1 MIVTKKEVNR
11 SKSITYRENHS
22 KVITGSQSIKNRDWR
37 IPVKN
42 LVKKVRLFI
51 VTTLLCIPGL
61 ATAADNYEIELIETS
76 TFTNGLYNA
85 VSGGVINENG
95 IAAGGD
101 VTSHNGYQY
110 AIYYTA
116 ETNNN
121 SRRVAVSRRK
131 EGDNNPW
138 ETFTFDN
145 YNFTSDLSDDN
156 GTTDGHNYATI
167 DIATHDGTIHLAFD
181 HHVDNLH
188 YSVSVAGAATNPE
201 NHTWSSSLFSSITNK
216 LSGISV
222 NSITYPQFVR
232 NNLGQ
237 LYFYHRE
244 GLPNGGAPNMYV
256 YSLNGTWVKRGRIIN
271 GFSGNGSYNGSSSR
285 NPYTMKPVVDS
296 TGRIHVGWTFREQ
309 GNDNVLG
316 STNHDI
322 HYMYSDDKGVTWYNT
337 AGTHIGTSNSNPVT
351 LNSPG
356 IVVHQVGQAR
366 SLLNQYA
373 NLAVDNQNRPHM
385 VYHFLPEELPDCTN
399 VSGQA
404 GPYYCPGAEYYH
416 FALSGGQWQVI
427 PTNIPVKGAGNVWVD
442 QDTNDVFLGGQWNGR
457 VYTATAASGWTDW
470 QRDTLFDNIGNGD
483 KAVWKERREL
493 VSMDEVARTVTRHKV
508 TNLSGDS
515 IIEVQDGGFENPSST
530 LGGWGETSLVWNDT
544 GTNPYELASF
554 LVEGTYG
561 GYMKNIGTITQDLN
575 AEVLSG
581 DTLMVSFY
589 AGRNVDGKNTSGGG
603 QLEATFIVDGSR
615 YSMVVDTTLHTPGTY
630 QQYSH
635 EVTITNAGNLSLE
648 FKRLTGKPW
657 LDDISHVAR
666 EGEYIDTVA
675 PVISLNGASNVSLS
689 YQEVYVE
696 QGATANDYYDG
707 DVTSSLVIT
716 GSVDSSIPGTYSITY
731 DAWDAAGNVTSTTR
745 VVTVQEDVPPEVVN
759 VVLPSNGGLLES
771 FTGEYSSTWGAAK
784 LTNGVTNEDGW
795 ASTANPSTQEFVYSF
810 ANGASVNLTDAVI
823 HSGNG
828 EGQYWAK
835 DVEVWTSSDG
845 SNYSLAASGVLA
857 NSSGQSIT
865 LDLSGIIAKKV
876 KLVVTSGYRSDYWEI
891 GEFELNGWQ

>member
-1 MIVTKKEVNR
+1 MIVTKQEVNK
-11 SKSITYRENHS
+11 SKSITYRAKRS
-22 KVITGSQSIKNRDWR
+22 KVITESQSIKNRNWR

-61 ATAADNYEIELIETS
+61 ATAEENYQIELIETS

-85 VSGGVINENG
+85 VSGGIINENA

-101 VTSHNGYQY
+101 ITSHNGYQY

-116 ETNNN
+116 TTNNN
-121 SRRVAVSRRK
+121 SRKVAVSRRP
-131 EGDNNPW
+131 EGAGNPW
-138 ETFTFDN
+138 ETFTFN

-156 GTTDGHNYATI
+156 GNTDGHNYATI

-188 YSVSVAGAATNPE
+188 YSVSIPGLATNPE

-232 NNLGQ
+232 NNQGQ

-256 YSLNGTWVKRGRIIN
+256 YSLNSTWIKRGRVIN
-271 GFSGNGSYNGSSSR
+271 GFSGNGTYNGSGAR
-285 NPYTMKPVVDS
+285 NPYTMTPVVDS
-296 TGRIHVGWTFREQ
+296 NNRLHYGWTFREAS
-309 GNDNVLG
+309 G
-316 STNHDI
+316 SSGSLNHDI
-322 HYMYSDDKGVTWYNT
+322 HYIYSDDKGITWYNT
-337 AGTHIGTSNSNPVT
+337 AGTQVGTSNSNPVT

-356 IVVHQVGQAR
+356 IKIHEVGQGR
-366 SLLNQYA
+366 GLLNQYQ
-373 NLAVDNQNRPHM
+373 NIAVDNQNRPHM
-385 VYHFLPEELPDCTN
+385 IYQFLPESEPDCTSSN
-399 VSGQA
+399 ANDVYHCSA
-404 GPYYCPGAEYYH
+404 AEYYH
-416 FALSGGQWQVI
+416 FVLDDGEWKMNPLNVTQRGSGLLWI
-427 PTNIPVKGAGNVWVD
+427 D
-442 QDTNDVFLGGQWNGR
+442 QDTNDLFFGGQWNGR

-470 QRDTLFDNIGNGD
+470 QRDSLFDNMNSND
-483 KAVWKERREL
+483 LTSWKERREL
-493 VSMDEVARTVTRHKV
+493 TTMDEVARTVTRHKV
-508 TNLSGDS
+508 VNLSAET
-515 IIEVQDGGFENPSST
+515 IIKVEDGGFENPSST

-581 DTLMVSFY
+581 DTLTVSFY

-615 YSMVVDTTLHTPGTY
+615 YSMVVDTTLHTPGAY

-675 PVISLNGASNVSLS
+675 PVISLNGSSNVSLA
-689 YQEVYVE
+689 YQEAYVE

-716 GSVDSSIPGTYSITY
+716 GSVDSSTPGTYSITY
-731 DAWDAAGNVTSTTR
+731 DAWDAAGNIASTTR

-759 VVLPSNGGLLES
+759 VVLPSNSGLLES
-771 FTGEYSSTWGAAK
+771 FTSEYSSTWGAAK

-795 ASTANPSTQEFVYSF
+795 ASTVNPGTQEFVFSF
-810 ANGASVNLTDAVI
+810 DNGSSVNLTDAVI

-828 EGQYWAK
+828 EGLYWAK
-835 DVEVWTSSDG
+835 DVQVWTSADG

-865 LDLSGIIAKKV
+865 LDLSGIVAQKV
-876 KLVVTSGYRSDYWEI
+876 KLVVTSGYRTDYWEI